1 MALVD
6 DCDTESPTGVTANEG
21 GSVASVTVAWLII
34 STSLVASTG
43 VSVVDIIELVV
54 VFALEA
60 KIELSDLDS
69 DLAPFR
75 LSILNIVGVV

>member
-1 MALVD
+1 MD
-6 DCDTESPTGVTANEG
+6 DCDTESPTGVPANEG

-43 VSVVDIIELVV
+43 VSVVDIIGLVV
-54 VFALEA
+54 VFAATLEA